1 MKEKKTTMKFRG
13 RTQSKKGIGSLLLSV
28 LSIVGFIALCVVS
41 TMWEGNAPMLVG
53 SIAILLAVCCA
64 AAFWLAVNAL
74 KEKEVYYGMPIVSM
88 ILSGA
93 QFIVFLCLYM
103 IGMI

>member
-13 RTQSKKGIGSLLLSV
+13 RTQSKKAIGSLVLSV
-28 LSIVGFIALCVVS
+28 LCVLGFITLCVLS
-41 TMWEGNAPMLVG
+41 TMWDGEAPMFVG
-53 SIAILLAVCCA
+53 SIALLLAVLCM
-64 AAFWLAVNAL
+64 AAFGLAVNAL

-88 ILSGA
+88 LLSGA

-103 IGMI
+103 IGIL